1 VARGKRQSNDKKEIG
16 GVEFK
21 WKHCVLLKAKEFHY
35 LRVKHS
41 KPIKSML
48 QPFLRI
54 HSCTQNTKKQT
65 EGGEKLSRD
74 RERQREE
81 EESSIL
87 YIFPSFLV
95 MYCKVAM
102 YN

>member
-1 VARGKRQSNDKKEIG
+1 VARGKRQSNGKKEIG

-48 QPFLRI
+48 
-54 HSCTQNTKKQT
+54 
-65 EGGEKLSRD
+65 
-74 RERQREE
+74 
-81 EESSIL
+81 
-87 YIFPSFLV
+87 
-95 MYCKVAM
+95 
-102 YN
+102 